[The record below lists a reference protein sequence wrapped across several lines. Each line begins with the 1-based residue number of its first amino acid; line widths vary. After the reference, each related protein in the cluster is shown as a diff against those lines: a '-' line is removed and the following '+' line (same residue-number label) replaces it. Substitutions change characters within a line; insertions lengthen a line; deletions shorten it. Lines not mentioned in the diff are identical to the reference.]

1 MTQDISGSQA
11 PARERHLRRS
21 LEWLRKGR
29 ADLALP
35 LLRRLQTAHPGDL
48 AIKLTLATA
57 LLRTGET
64 AHALAAFDTVLT
76 ACPIHTGALQGRG
89 LCLHA
94 AGDVPG
100 ALDAFRRAVA
110 SDPHAWR
117 AWRSI
122 ADITPHEDERI
133 HAIEGAA
140 DALRVT
146 CQREEIPPAQLS
158 DLATALIEARA
169 PATAVQVL
177 SAHPSAQ
184 GDDPALLRAR
194 ARSLYHAGDHAAAFT
209 QAARLFRHLA
219 AAPPSGTSAPPFTPA
234 RATDVLIEIRSLLA
248 NAGVE
253 SFLIAGTLLGFHRNG
268 GPLPHDRDID
278 LGVFRT
284 GDGGPDIAGILRAA
298 PGILLPRIA
307 RPGDRY
313 FGLMHKGV
321 AIDIFV
327 HERSG
332 SHILAGVSH
341 TPGDLQWRFSDFGL
355 APVCY
360 AGQTWTIPSDPGRYL
375 AESYGPAWRSP
386 DTGFTSAVSSPALH
400 NTSPQVRGYY
410 AVMRAIRAL
419 VTGDSAK
426 SAALIAAS
434 PVPLP
439 SEDTQPTD

>member
-1 MTQDISGSQA
+1 MNA
-11 PARERHLRRS
+11 PGDPALVQEQRLRRS
-21 LEWLRKGR
+21 LAWLRGGR
-29 ADLALP
+29 PDLALP
-35 LLRRLQTAHPGDL
+35 LLRTMRKNQPGDPLVKL
-48 AIKLTLATA
+48 ALATA
-57 LLRTGET
+57 LLRNQNPD
-64 AHALAAFDTVLT
+64 AALEAFDSLLT
-76 ACPIHTGALQGRG
+76 DHPNNTGALQGRG
-89 LCLHA
+89 LCLHLR
-94 AGDVPG
+94 GDIPG
-100 ALDAFRRAVA
+100 ALDAFRRTVA
-110 SDPHAWR
+110 ADPLSWR
-117 AWRSI
+117 CWQSI
-122 ADITPHEDERI
+122 ADITPHEDERV

-140 DALRVT
+140 DALIVR
-146 CQREEIPPAQLS
+146 CEAGPAPPPL
-158 DLATALIEARA
+158 LAALTTALIDARQPGRA
-169 PATAVQVL
+169 ARILETRTA
-177 SAHPSAQ
+177 SDSP
-184 GDDPALLRAR
+184 DPLLLRAR
-194 ARSLYHAGDHAAAFT
+194 ARALYHSGDYGAAFLE
-209 QAARLFRHLA
+209 AARLWHAVRA
-219 AAPPSGTSAPPFTPA
+219 CPPPGTPPRPFLPAEATKILTEVRALLSA
-234 RATDVLIEIRSLLA
+234 
-248 NAGVE
+248 AGVE

-341 TPGDLQWRFSDFGL
+341 TPGDLQWRFSDFSL
-355 APVCY
+355 TPVCY

-375 AESYGPAWRSP
+375 DESYGPAWRSP
-386 DTGFTSAVSSPALH
+386 DTGFASAVSSPALH
-400 NTSPQVRGYY
+400 NTSPHVRGYY

-419 VTGDSAK
+419 VTGDSPKA
-426 SAALIAAS
+426 AALIAAS

>member
-1 MTQDISGSQA
+1 MTQEGPGDQA
-11 PARERHLRRS
+11 PSHQRHLRRS
-21 LEWLRKGR
+21 LTWLRNGR

-35 LLRRLQTAHPGDL
+35 VLRRLEAAHPGDP

-57 LLRTGET
+57 HLRTGNTEP
-64 AHALAAFDTVLT
+64 ALAAFESVLQAHPAHT
-76 ACPIHTGALQGRG
+76 AALHGRG

-100 ALDAFRRAVA
+100 ALDAFRRTVA
-110 SDPHAWR
+110 SDPNAWR

-122 ADITPHEDERI
+122 ADITPYEDERV
-133 HAIEGAA
+133 HALEGAA
-140 DALRVT
+140 DALRVL
-146 CQREEIPPAQLS
+146 CQAEPAPAPL
-158 DLATALIEARA
+158 LAEFATAMIEARKPGRAVRLLRAISGSPEPA
-169 PATAVQVL
+169 PRLV
-177 SAHPSAQ
+177 
-184 GDDPALLRAR
+184 RAR
-194 ARSLYHAGDHAAAFT
+194 ARALYHAGHHTAAFLE
-209 QAARLFRHLA
+209 AARLLRLCKPSTASASPATAFEPAQAISALA
-219 AAPPSGTSAPPFTPA
+219 DI
-234 RATDVLIEIRSLLA
+234 RALLSS
-248 NAGVE
+248 AGVE

-332 SHILAGVSH
+332 SHLLAGVSH
-341 TPGDLQWRFSDFGL
+341 TPGDLQWRFSDFSL
-355 APVCY
+355 TPVCY

-375 AESYGPAWRSP
+375 DESYGPAWRSP
-386 DTGFTSAVSSPALH
+386 DTGFASAVSSPALH
-400 NTSPQVRGYY
+400 NTSPHVRGYY

-426 SAALIAAS
+426 AAALIAAS